1 MSATNTVADQATAKK
16 ALSVSAGVI
25 EEVTK
30 ALAARCNVN
39 GKVSVDKMDENQ
51 LVQYQIAWLTSDK
64 KSRKSSSNTLGT
76 RHGARGISNRKWPLY
91 LRRKP

>member
-1 MSATNTVADQATAKK
+1 MSATNTVVDQTTVKK

-39 GKVSVDKMDENQ
+39 GKVSIDKMDENQ
-51 LVQYQIAWLTSDK
+51 LVQYQIAWLTSEQKIAEKFIEYAWDT
-64 KSRKSSSNTLGT
+64 SRGT
-76 RHGARGISNRKWPLY
+76 GDLEQE
-91 LRRKP
+91 